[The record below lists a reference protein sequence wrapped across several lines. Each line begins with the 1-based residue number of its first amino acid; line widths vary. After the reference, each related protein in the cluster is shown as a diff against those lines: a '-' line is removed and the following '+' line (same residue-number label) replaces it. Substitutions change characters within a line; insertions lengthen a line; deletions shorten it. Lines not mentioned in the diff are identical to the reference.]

1 MCKIWYNKPKL
12 FRYYFNLINFMELDT
27 ILRNSCFF
35 LYLGKQDWN
44 FWWRESPWDIP
55 NDLDAVSLVEAG
67 QVRYKGT

>member
-1 MCKIWYNKPKL
+1 
-12 FRYYFNLINFMELDT
+12 MELDT
-27 ILRNSCFF
+27 ILRNSYFF

-44 FWWRESPWDIP
+44 FRCRESPWDIP